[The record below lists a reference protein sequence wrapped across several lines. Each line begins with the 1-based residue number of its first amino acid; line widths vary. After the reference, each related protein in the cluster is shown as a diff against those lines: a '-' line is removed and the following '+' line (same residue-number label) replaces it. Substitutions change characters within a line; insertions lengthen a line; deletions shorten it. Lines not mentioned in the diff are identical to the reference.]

1 MKLLRRQF
9 LRLASAAALPFLSRI
24 AMAQESYPS
33 RPIRLIV
40 GFTPG
45 SASDVVARF
54 FAKGAAPKLGQQ
66 VVVENKPGAGSSIAA
81 KYAARSTDDGY
92 TLFLLA
98 LSTLTNE
105 IANPAL
111 GLDIPKDFAPIERL
125 ASGPYVLVVNH
136 DVAVSNVADLIAL
149 AKSKPGQVLFGSVGA
164 GSLPHLCAEMFAQ
177 RAGVKLTHVPYPGS
191 PQVITDLMAG
201 RITMAFENAIAVVG
215 QVSAGKIK
223 ALATT
228 ANRRPSVMPGVPT
241 IAEAGM
247 SDFDVSLWFGLM
259 APAGTPRPVIDKL
272 SAAAHE
278 AMHLP
283 DTAEALR
290 KEGFEP
296 FDLGPDQFAPFIRS
310 EITRWSEVARGAGL
324 KDSHGDFRVKGQKII
339 SA

>member
-1 MKLLRRQF
+1 MKFSRRQF
-9 LRLASAAALPFLSRI
+9 LDLAAGAAALQSLSCI
-24 AMAQESYPS
+24 ALAQVSYPS

-45 SASDVVARF
+45 AASDVVARF
-54 FAKGAAPKLGQQ
+54 FAKGAAPIIGQQ

-81 KYAARSTDDGY
+81 KYAARSANDGY

-111 GLDIPKDFAPIERL
+111 GMDIVKDFAPIARL
-125 ASGPYVLVVNH
+125 ASGPYVLVVNRDT
-136 DVAVSNVADLIAL
+136 DVHNVSDLIAL

-215 QVSAGKIK
+215 EVAAGKIK

-228 ANRRPSVMPGVPT
+228 ASKRPNVLANVPT

-247 SDFDVSLWFGLM
+247 PDFDVSLWFGVM
-259 APAGTPRPVIDKL
+259 APAGTSRPVIDKL
-272 SAAAHE
+272 AATAHE
-278 AMHLP
+278 AMQVP
-283 DTAEALR
+283 DTVEMLR
-290 KEGFEP
+290 KQAFEP
-296 FDLGPDQFAPFIRS
+296 FDLGPDAFAPFIRS
-310 EITRWSEVARGAGL
+310 EIIRWSEVAHIAGL
-324 KDSHGDFRVKGQKII
+324 KT
-339 SA
+339 